1 MLLIFEKV
9 LQLMVKSQIEMFSEN
24 NEIITE
30 HLNQALENSF
40 SCETTIQTVIDK
52 WKLIVG
58 ERKMVIFMD
67 LK

>member
-40 SCETTIQTVIDK
+40 V
-52 WKLIVG
+52 
-58 ERKMVIFMD
+58 
-67 LK
+67 